1 MGRNFVVTTLELL
14 EEENLGLDV
23 DIKTIEMLNYLT
35 GCDSKSDSVDSDLI
49 ELIGQKNGLKII
61 SKSISDNNYDFDYQQ
76 LCMPLVA

>member
-23 DIKTIEMLNYLT
+23 DTKTIEMLNYLT

-61 SKSISDNNYDFDYQQ
+61 SKSISDNNYDFDYQ
-76 LCMPLVA
+76 